1 MITWCGMRRCGL
13 VILCLALCAP
23 ALAEPPVRGEAEAV
37 MVDEAP
43 KLDGTLDDPLWQ
55 KCPPLV
61 LGACDKDQPLDPAT
75 EARVLFG
82 PKAVYVGVSCAE
94 PDTAGLSA
102 RVRDRDGE
110 VWGDDAVE
118 IHISGDPRLGD
129 YQFLVNPAGTLYD
142 ARDKEAAWNSS
153 AEVAASVVDGNRW
166 TATLAIPLA
175 EVGAYVGENQPWVL
189 NVCRSRPRGGL
200 WSWSVLGEC
209 DFHRTTDFG
218 RITGVRVPRRADGV
232 TREADPLPPPP
243 KAGRGTP
250 QGSVTVYER
259 FGDVEVASAKG
270 QFPLAVRDS
279 GDLKIAFL
287 ATGRGGAGDAAL
299 NFFDTM
305 ARDNTTPWAP
315 RMLDGERPLP
325 VVYRCDRFR
334 YNGSSQT
341 VAAKTLYSGIA
352 FIGPANGALALRDF
366 VVYRGEDRD
375 PPPQPAGLKAAAG
388 PDGAALSWDR
398 VRDNTGIACYC
409 IARSGA
415 DGAFAKM
422 AEAAEPAYRDAAA
435 GPGRWSYRV
444 AAVDFHDNV
453 GPWSDPV
460 TVEVAAPAVAAA
472 PSPEREDRA
481 KYAERVRGIHRAGRG
496 KVVKGRVLCFGD
508 SLTHAVTYGRA
519 VEGRLGRYDV
529 VARGYPSQRT
539 GFGREKIA
547 EHLREFNPEYCLV
560 LLGTNN
566 GKSEADIAAA
576 MDDLAAIVAACDA
589 HGTVA
594 GLATIPPRGFTDAE
608 SKPEAAYNRALVALA
623 RERRIPVAYLFE
635 EFLAARDRADV
646 LCPDGVHF
654 HKDGFDAAGRA
665 WRRMHEQVA
674 FAVLVPE

>member
-1 MITWCGMRRCGL
+1 MVLSRVLRRCSLVTALLAGGL
-13 VILCLALCAP
+13 P
-23 ALAEPPVRGEAEAV
+23 ALAEPPVRGEVAAV
-37 MVDEAP
+37 MVEQAP
-43 KLDGTLDDPLWQ
+43 KIDGTLDDPLWQ

-61 LGACDKDQPLDPAT
+61 LGACGSDEPLEPAT
-75 EARVLFG
+75 EARLLFG
-82 PKAVYVGVSCAE
+82 PTAVYVGVSCAE

-102 RVRDRDGE
+102 KVRDRDGE
-110 VWGDDAVE
+110 VWADDAVE
-118 IHISGDPRLGD
+118 IHISGDHRQGD
-129 YQFLVNPAGTLYD
+129 HQFVVNPAGTLYD
-142 ARDKEAAWNSS
+142 ARDKDASWNSS
-153 AEVAASVVDGNRW
+153 ARAVATVTAGKRW

-189 NVCRSRPRGGL
+189 NVARSRPRGGT
-200 WSWSVLGEC
+200 WSWAVLGAC
-209 DFHRTTDFG
+209 DFHRRSDFG
-218 RITGVRVPRRADGV
+218 LVTGVSVPRRADGV
-232 TREADPLPPPP
+232 TREAAPVPPPP
-243 KAGRGTP
+243 RPKRGTP
-250 QGSVTVYER
+250 EGSVVVYER
-259 FGDVEVASAKG
+259 FGDVEVTAAQG
-270 QFPLAVRDS
+270 HFPVAVRDS

-287 ATGRGGAGDAAL
+287 ATGRGGPGDAAV
-299 NFFDTM
+299 NFFDTL
-305 ARDNTTPWAP
+305 ARDNTTSWAP
-315 RMLDGERPLP
+315 RMLDRERPLP

-341 VAAKTLYSGIA
+341 VAAKTLYSGIT
-352 FIGPANGALALRDF
+352 FIGPAQGALALRDF
-366 VVYRGEDRD
+366 VVYRGDDGD

-388 PDGAALSWDR
+388 PEGATLSWDR

-415 DGAFAKM
+415 DGAFAKV
-422 AEAAEPAYRDAAA
+422 AEAAEPSFRDAAA

-460 TVEVAAPAVAAA
+460 TVEVAAPAAVAVPGREVQDRERYAA
-472 PSPEREDRA
+472 
-481 KYAERVRGIHRAGRG
+481 RVRGVHRAGRG

-508 SLTHAVTYGRA
+508 SLTHATSYGRA
-519 VEGRLGRYDV
+519 VEGRLGRYEV

-539 GFGREKIA
+539 SFGREKIA

-566 GKSEADIAAA
+566 GKGEADIAAA

-608 SKPEAAYNRALVALA
+608 SKPEAAYNRAVVALA
-623 RERRIPVAYLFE
+623 RERGIPVAYLFE

-654 HKDGFDAAGRA
+654 HRDGFDAAGRA
-665 WRRMHEQVA
+665 WRKMHEQVA